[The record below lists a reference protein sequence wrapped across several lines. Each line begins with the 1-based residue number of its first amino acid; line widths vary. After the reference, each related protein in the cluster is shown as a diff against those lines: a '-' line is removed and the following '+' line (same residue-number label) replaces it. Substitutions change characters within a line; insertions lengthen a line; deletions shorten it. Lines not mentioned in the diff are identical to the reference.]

1 MSMSYKSYMDEIE
14 KRLHAM
20 TIDELRKL
28 ILHWAEQKKPEGRRF
43 FLDQLKKPPEGKS
56 SINNDQ
62 SVIDAVREF
71 CARISDGEFLDEEE
85 WQDDEF
91 DGVAGDE
98 SWAEE
103 MDGFLAEARQRMMNR
118 QYQTAWQI
126 YEPIIA
132 VLEED
137 WESSLLPGSSGV
149 ESMLNENLPEHISL
163 FFHAVYRTA
172 EPNERP
178 RRLFQEITRF
188 ALMSRCFDLTSIN
201 EVLKEPL
208 PELDAFLP
216 DWVRYLLEHPFN
228 NGSRLIRNAFNLQNE
243 IALATFARLYA
254 NRYPGVFVDWLDRI
268 LEREATAEAAV
279 VAREALQVIDPELC
293 MRALAGD
300 RLARIGKQQND
311 MTMQLEGC
319 SAAFYS
325 SPGLT
330 RLLSLFEA
338 AWLSDNFSIVSS
350 QSVER
355 LQILLVRRKK
365 PYRSDDDKDLDQ
377 AWADQLLLA
386 HALLL
391 SGRYQ
396 EAMEAAQTF
405 ESLGWTHGANPKPI
419 LFYFFVAA
427 LTPRD
432 RQQSFITGQWQPVVE
447 LSLFRDESI
456 DFVLY
461 QDLSYRIIDH
471 NPLDEQQKQ
480 SLLAWLLQ
488 ETTARIQAIVGNQH
502 RTSYHKAAML
512 LAVLVQTYSS
522 LGWQQEGRDLISQIE
537 TRYSRYS
544 SFRAEIRKACRLINY
559 APAKRT

>member
-1 MSMSYKSYMDEIE
+1 MAMSYKSYMDEIE

-20 TIDELRKL
+20 TIDELRQL

-43 FLDQLKKPPEGKS
+43 FLDQLKKPPEDKS
-56 SINNDQ
+56 SINVDL

-71 CARISDGEFLDEEE
+71 CARISDGEYLDEEE

-98 SWAEE
+98 SWVEE
-103 MDGFLAEARQRMMNR
+103 MDGFLAEARQQMMNR

-149 ESMLNENLPEHISL
+149 ESMLNENLPEHIAL

-178 RRLFQEITRF
+178 HRLYQEITRF
-188 ALMSRCFDLTSIN
+188 EQMSRSFDLTSIN

-208 PELDAFLP
+208 PELDVFLP

-228 NGSRLIRNAFNLQNE
+228 NSSRLIRNAFKLLDE
-243 IALATFARLYA
+243 AALATFARQHA
-254 NRYPGVFVDWLDRI
+254 DRYPGVFVDWLDRI
-268 LEREATAEAAV
+268 LERDATAEAAV
-279 VAREALQVIDPELC
+279 VAREALQAIDPERC
-293 MRALAGD
+293 VRSQVGD

-325 SPGLT
+325 SPGLS
-330 RLLSLFEA
+330 RLLSLYEA
-338 AWLSDNFSIVSS
+338 AWQTGDFAAVSS
-350 QSVER
+350 QAVER
-355 LQILLVRRKK
+355 LQALLDLPKK
-365 PYRSDDDKDLDQ
+365 PYRSDDDKDLER

-396 EAMEAAQTF
+396 VAMEAAKAF
-405 ESLGWTHGANPKPI
+405 ESLGWTYGANPKPI
-419 LFYFFVAA
+419 LFYFFVAV

-432 RQQSFITGQWQPVVE
+432 RQQSFITGQWQPVAE
-447 LSLFRDESI
+447 LSMFRGESI
-456 DFVLY
+456 NFALY
-461 QDLSYRIIDH
+461 QDMSFRIIEQ
-471 NPLDEQQKQ
+471 NPPDEQQKQ
-480 SLLAWLLQ
+480 SLLTWLLQ
-488 ETTARIQAIVGNQH
+488 EATARIQAIVGNQH

-522 LGWQQEGRDLISQIE
+522 LGRQQEGRDLISQIE
-537 TRYSRYS
+537 TSYSRYS
-544 SFRAEIRKACRLINY
+544 AFRAEIRKACRLINY